1 MVAPDPWMDIQ
12 GRELL
17 PHTLERSS
25 VSHYNQDFPLNLLPC
40 WLGFV
45 DGVDVPIHPNSL
57 LGVGHFCGP
66 SAVFLPVLWS
76 SDSFLPFFLSLSAEV
91 QTPQQDVQPL
101 VVGLLHDVGRS
112 LLVLAELDAVGDT
125 MTLPP

>member
-12 GRELL
+12 GHELL
-17 PHTLERSS
+17 PHTLEKSS
-25 VSHYNQDFPLNLLPC
+25 VSHYNQDFLLNLLPC

-45 DGVDVPIHPNSL
+45 DEVDVPLHPNSL

-76 SDSFLPFFLSLSAEV
+76 SDSFLPFFLSHSTEV
-91 QTPQQDVQPL
+91 QTPQQGVQPL
-101 VVGLLHDVGRS
+101 VEDLLHDIGRS
-112 LLVLAELDAVGDT
+112 LLVLVDLHAVGGT
-125 MTLPP
+125 MTLLP

>member
-1 MVAPDPWMDIQ
+1 MDIQ

-25 VSHYNQDFPLNLLPC
+25 VSHYNQDFLLNLLPC

-45 DGVDVPIHPNSL
+45 DGVDVPLHPKSL
-57 LGVGHFCGP
+57 LGFGHSCGP

-76 SDSFLPFFLSLSAEV
+76 SDSFLPFLFHSAEV
-91 QTPQQDVQPL
+91 QTPQQDVHPL
-101 VVGLLHDVGRS
+101 VDGLLHDVGRS
-112 LLVLAELDAVGDT
+112 RLVFFDLHAVGGT
-125 MTLPP
+125 MTQPP